1 VANDGT
7 RWHPVGR
14 CGSVRGVSE
23 GRLSQVLGAWG
34 GVELAEPMAGGNRS
48 VVVSATLSGAR
59 VVVRRSRRSEAG
71 LEWEL
76 KLMEHLRAV
85 GLATPE
91 VVAAADGRLQ
101 VDGVSVIAFVEGRQP
116 DTADDWAR
124 VAEYLSRLHE
134 LGRGTAQRP
143 GFRSAR
149 ELLME
154 EQGGDVDLQAMP
166 VDAVRLCRAAWAP
179 LSSLPVTVI
188 HGDPGASNIV
198 ITQTDVVLLDWDEAR
213 VDCPWFDLA
222 ALPDE
227 VSPLHGED
235 RQLAARA
242 ADAWE
247 AAVGWVLE
255 PAYARRRLQQLN

>member
-1 VANDGT
+1 M
-7 RWHPVGR
+7 
-14 CGSVRGVSE
+14 
-23 GRLSQVLGAWG
+23 LGAWDG
-34 GVELAEPMAGGNRS
+34 IELGQPMTGGNRS
-48 VVVSATLSGAR
+48 LVVSATLSGCR
-59 VVVRRSRRSEAG
+59 VVVRRSRRLEPA

-76 KLMEHLRAV
+76 KLMEHLRAG
-85 GLATPE
+85 GLSTPE
-91 VVAAADGRLQ
+91 VIPAADGRLQ
-101 VDGVSVIAFVEGRQP
+101 VDGVSVIAFVEGREP

-124 VAEYLSRLHE
+124 VADYLTRLHE

-149 ELLME
+149 ELLTE
-154 EQGGDVDLQAMP
+154 EKGGDVDLGAMP
-166 VDAVRLCRAAWAP
+166 VDAVRRCRAAWSP
-179 LSSLPVTVI
+179 LSSQPLTVI

-198 ITQTDVVLLDWDEAR
+198 ITETDVVLLDWDESR

-235 RQLAARA
+235 RQLAAHA